1 MKLQRKLFV
10 KPDYYEGL
18 NEAEAEWLKNKRK
31 EIARNTL
38 KKRKDLINQNKW
50 DDLKKL
56 RNKVKG
62 REEINA
68 AEAGIRGKY
77 KGKGAYKYIK
87 DAVNIAA
94 DKKKAEEILR
104 SKKTAELISKLK
116 TGGKIGLGVL
126 GAGALTGVGV
136 HAVKK
141 AKEKS
146 EVKKAKKSILEE

>member
-38 KKRKDLINQNKW
+38 KKRKELRDQKKFKELGE
-50 DDLKKL
+50 LKK
-56 RNKVKG
+56 KVRG
-62 REEINA
+62 EINA

-77 KGKGAYKYIK
+77 KGNGAYKYIK
-87 DAVNIAA
+87 EAVNIAA
-94 DKKKAEEILR
+94 DKKKAEEVMK

-126 GAGALTGVGV
+126 GAGTLVGVGV